1 MQWMTMIRQ
10 YLDPQRRTR
19 PEFADGLPL
28 PGILALRDSKK
39 VRTAQQLSQVLIRF
53 CMNTTLTFFLRTMP
67 PSVTLAAAKEHDR
80 LIADSLYELVGG
92 ARVGRD
98 DDRWVR
104 ALKQARLPVNM
115 GGMGLT
121 SAEDIRGAAWVGTW
135 ALVTRPIRELHRPFA
150 DLDVSTAPGECFDE
164 LREAHTQLVSR
175 HDLTDKCQRSWRTQV
190 VCREVVSPGTAINEA
205 KAEPRFRFYPHGL
218 TPAAELLPLAQF
230 SSANEFLHQ
239 AQRRYTSGVHHKI
252 WLYLAKELT
261 NEALR
266 SGGRKA
272 PSKGNKVGRRKYHKC
287 WREAIRFVAVSQPG
301 AGAFLNAIPMRD
313 DMKMESWAMR
323 VTVQRRLGLPLDVAC
338 QAVEAGKRAPSGQ
351 LHDVLGDAAMVN
363 PRSKHATRHKFLLK
377 RLVKCLRSAWGMIIE
392 MEPTAHLSY
401 SNPKQPDVAAANIG
415 RGHRRLVADLKL
427 TSSLA
432 SNSKGKDGEGEIRLG
447 WKGAYVRFGNTE
459 TGLLKLVKGRGK
471 WSPSEATAAAVAG
484 EEEEAE
490 EEGEEGEEEDAPKG
504 KLQQLDGDYRFAREQ
519 DCDLR
524 LFDFEA
530 FGGFGKEVRSTLRE
544 AANQLSNKLSH
555 AQHLDEVTWT
565 TKNWHGLQMQRLSV
579 VLHTAVAWQTVNE
592 LACGES
598 GIVHGAECIAVLN
611 GVA

>member
-1 MQWMTMIRQ
+1 MHHANW
-10 YLDPQRRTR
+10 
-19 PEFADGLPL
+19 
-28 PGILALRDSKK
+28 LAL
-39 VRTAQQLSQVLIRF
+39 
-53 CMNTTLTFFLRTMP
+53 
-67 PSVTLAAAKEHDR
+67 
-80 LIADSLYELVGG
+80 
-92 ARVGRD
+92 
-98 DDRWVR
+98 
-104 ALKQARLPVNM
+104 
-115 GGMGLT
+115 
-121 SAEDIRGAAWVGTW
+121 AE
-135 ALVTRPIRELHRPFA
+135 
-150 DLDVSTAPGECFDE
+150 
-164 LREAHTQLVSR
+164 
-175 HDLTDKCQRSWRTQV
+175 
-190 VCREVVSPGTAINEA
+190 
-205 KAEPRFRFYPHGL
+205 
-218 TPAAELLPLAQF
+218 
-230 SSANEFLHQ
+230 
-239 AQRRYTSGVHHKI
+239 
-252 WLYLAKELT
+252 ELT
-261 NEALR
+261 EEALR
-266 SGGRKA
+266 RGGRKA
-272 PSKGNKVGRRKYHKC
+272 PSKRKKVGGRKNHKC

-432 SNSKGKDGEGEIRLG
+432 SQGKDTAGDGELG

-471 WSPSEATAAAVAG
+471 WSPSGATAAAVAG

-504 KLQQLDGDYRFAREQ
+504 KLKEQPGDYPFARQQ